1 MKLMNT
7 TQWKRWLLGS
17 VLALLGLGT
26 TYGQTPKTVNID
38 EYTFTPLAVKTVKEI
53 DTLLL
58 SDSPEYVKEPGV
70 VAAGTLHGKSRIYF
84 YHVNEGTEPMKV
96 GILLENKGNAPAFV
110 EIERSIY
117 AGPSPD
123 YFKVGRELSKKDIDT
138 TKLNLGAWTLEGVK
152 IPVRSKVIQKEIKQ
166 QKKRALQSQK
176 AKVKRGEEKIKK
188 DATSRTISLISH
200 DTSGTEFVLRPGEV
214 RPIFTEL
221 EKVLVKKDDLFSG
234 IIDLSTSEAVY
245 ASVAVMEPKSTVTY
259 GLPLLPIHPMDDVE
273 LRGTYE
279 GMHRFHVVEPKFN
292 SDAGPASFEIAN
304 NREDAFINGIDET
317 SNNNLVKNK
326 GNYGISNVYLL
337 QTEGKTPYALYFNPL
352 GGAFSGTFRITS
364 SKGARTY
371 DVPVKG
377 PYLGHQTIYD
387 TQLLDVFDRPED
399 LILEYMSPGASNLPV
414 RFLLI
419 PQVLHKMKN
428 DGKPSEYVTNLVN
441 RILGK

>member
-1 MKLMNT
+1 MNT

-26 TYGQTPKTVNID
+26 TYGQAPKTINID
-38 EYTFTPLAVKTVKEI
+38 EYTFTPLAVRTVKEI

-58 SDSPEYVKEPGV
+58 SDSPEYVKEPGI
-70 VAAGTLHGKSRIYF
+70 VAAGTLQGKSRIYF
-84 YHVNEGTEPMKV
+84 YHVNERIEPMKV
-96 GILLENKGNAPAFV
+96 GILLENKGSNPAFV
-110 EIERSIY
+110 EIERAIY
-117 AGPSPD
+117 AKPSPD
-123 YFKVGRELSKKDIDT
+123 YFKVGRELSKKEMDT
-138 TKLNLGAWTLEGVK
+138 AELDLGSWAQEGVN
-152 IPVRSKVIQKEIKQ
+152 IPVRSKVRKKEIKQ
-166 QKKRALQSQK
+166 QKENLIQSR
-176 AKVKRGEEKIKK
+176 KVKLKRVEEEIKK
-188 DATSRTISLISH
+188 DATSRTISLVSQ

-221 EKVLVKKDDLFSG
+221 EKVLVKQDDLFSG
-234 IIDLSTSEAVY
+234 IIDFSSTEPVY

-259 GLPLLPIHPMDDVE
+259 GLPLLPIHPIDEVE

-279 GMHRFHVVEPKFN
+279 GMRRFHVVEPKFN

-304 NREDAFINGIDET
+304 DREDAFISGVDET
-317 SNNNLVKNK
+317 TNGKVVKNK
-326 GNYGISNVYLL
+326 GNYGVSNVYVLH
-337 QTEGKTPYALYFNPL
+337 TEGKTPYALYFNPL

-364 SKGARTY
+364 SKGVRTY

-377 PYLGHQTIYD
+377 PYLGHKTIYD

-399 LILEYMSPGASNLPV
+399 LLLEYMSPGASNLPV

-419 PQVLHKMKN
+419 PQVVKTIKN
-428 DGKPSEYVTNLVN
+428 DGKTSEYVTNLVN

>member
-1 MKLMNT
+1 MKLINK

-17 VLALLGLGT
+17 VLALLELGT
-26 TYGQTPKTVNID
+26 TYGQAPKTVNID
-38 EYTFTPLAVKTVKEI
+38 DYTFTPLAVKTVKEI

-58 SDSPEYVKEPGV
+58 SDSPEYVKEPGI

-96 GILLENKGNAPAFV
+96 GILLENKGNTPAFV

-152 IPVRSKVIQKEIKQ
+152 IPVRTKATKEEIKQ
-166 QKKRALQSQK
+166 QKERLVQSRK
-176 AKVKRGEEKIKK
+176 AKVKRAKEEIKK

-200 DTSGTEFVLRPGEV
+200 DTSGTEFVLRPREV
-214 RPIFTEL
+214 RPVFTDL
-221 EKVLVKKDDLFSG
+221 EKVLMKQDDLFSG
-234 IIDLSTSEAVY
+234 IIDISTSEPVY

-304 NREDAFINGIDET
+304 DREDAFISGVDET
-317 SNNNLVKNK
+317 THGKVVKNK
-326 GNYGISNVYLL
+326 GNYGISNVYVLH
-337 QTEGKTPYALYFNPL
+337 TEGKTPYALYFNPL

-364 SKGARTY
+364 SKGVHTY

-399 LILEYMSPGASNLPV
+399 LLLEYMSPGASNLPV

-419 PQVLHKMKN
+419 PQASHKMKK
-428 DGKPSEYVTNLVN
+428 DGKPSDYVTNLVN
-441 RILGK
+441 KILGK

>member
-1 MKLMNT
+1 MNKV
-7 TQWKRWLLGS
+7 QWKRWLLGS

-26 TYGQTPKTVNID
+26 TYGQAPKTVNID
-38 EYTFTPLAVKTVKEI
+38 DYTFTPLAVKTVKEM

-58 SDSPEYVKEPGV
+58 SDSPEYVKEPGI

-110 EIERSIY
+110 EIERAIY
-117 AGPSPD
+117 AKPSPD
-123 YFKVGRELSKKDIDT
+123 YFKVGRELSKKEMATEQLD
-138 TKLNLGAWTLEGVK
+138 LGNWAQEGVN
-152 IPVRSKVIQKEIKQ
+152 IPVRSKVTKKEIKQ
-166 QKKRALQSQK
+166 QKERLVQSRKIKLKQ
-176 AKVKRGEEKIKK
+176 VEEEIKK
-188 DATSRTISLISH
+188 DTTSRTISLVSQ
-200 DTSGTEFVLRPGEV
+200 DTDAKEFVLRPGEV

-221 EKVLVKKDDLFSG
+221 EKVLMKQDDLFSG
-234 IIDLSTSEAVY
+234 IVDLSTSEPVY

-279 GMHRFHVVEPKFN
+279 GMRRFHVVEPQFN
-292 SDAGPASFEIAN
+292 SEAGPASFEIAN
-304 NREDAFINGIDET
+304 DREDAFISGVDET
-317 SNNNLVKNK
+317 SNNKLVKNK
-326 GNYGISNVYLL
+326 GNYGISNVYVLR
-337 QTEGKTPYALYFNPL
+337 TEGNTPYALYFNPL

-364 SKGARTY
+364 SKGVRTY

-399 LILEYMSPGASNLPV
+399 LLVEYMSPGASNLPV

-419 PQVLHKMKN
+419 PQIAKEIKN
-428 DGKPSEYVTNLVN
+428 DSTSSEYVTNLVN
-441 RILGK
+441 KILGK